1 LCWKMDKYGTAPI
14 PVGERIET
22 EYPRFL
28 PNNKTITNLSA
39 AIASSIETR
48 EIDADRLLQ
57 FFDQLKFIRVPAR
70 EADGEEAGENIWRIV
85 LINLV
90 TRQEPLALEIW
101 DEVTIGRR
109 VGAPQ
114 VDVDLSPHNGLELGV
129 SRVHGSM
136 RPTQE
141 ALWLYDMGSTNGTYS
156 NNIKATADTP
166 LRIKDND
173 ILAFGA
179 LKFLIKIV
187 RFPGMK
193 ERETKRKKK

>member
-1 LCWKMDKYGTAPI
+1 M
-14 PVGERIET
+14 
-22 EYPRFL
+22 
-28 PNNKTITNLSA
+28 NNKTITDLSA

-57 FFDQLKFIRVPAR
+57 FFDQLKFMRVPAQEEGGT
-70 EADGEEAGENIWRIV
+70 EAAEHVWRIV

-101 DEVTIGRR
+101 NEVSIGRR
-109 VGAPQ
+109 IGAPQ

-129 SRVHGSM
+129 SRVHASM
-136 RPTQE
+136 RPSKE
-141 ALWLYDMGSTNGTYS
+141 ALWLYDMGSTNGTFS
-156 NNIKATADTP
+156 NNVKATADAP
-166 LRIKDND
+166 LRLKDND

-193 ERETKRKKK
+193 EQETKRKKK